1 MPPRQAHVAV
11 AVDENSGRNRDI
23 VYAPNEHLKLV
34 PYAFSYLRWILYW
47 VLALCTGGLL
57 LVVTAWFPE
66 FWTRI
71 ARMRL
76 PASCEGQADYV
87 LVLLHDDGLR
97 TQWVERKVFRAKI
110 DIDAQETQPKES
122 LMTPLRRLWQR
133 MKAIRSMASTQDD
146 GDDENNDMDDD
157 NGDAAVLAD
166 LNKRTMVPESSAKP
180 LAKKA
185 SSKFWS
191 IETKPAD
198 LAKKKKK
205 EKLWVWF
212 ECKKHRYVFNE
223 ETGEFERYLSTICE
237 DWSAVLAR
245 IECGLTQRELEQK
258 SNFFASNLVEIDL
271 PSVPFLLF
279 TKLMHPY
286 YLFQIFSST
295 LWFLESYTIYAI
307 VILSLSALSMLWE
320 IASEVWTSYRLQRLV
335 RSDHALPILRDGITA
350 KMHER
355 ELFPG
360 DIVEIETGSICA
372 DMLLLSGSCV
382 VDESSL
388 TGEAFPVTKEP
399 VKGVMAQ
406 ITEADAR
413 KEYRASFLH
422 AGSSITQIR
431 RSDGVCK
438 GLVLSTGFSTGKGE
452 LFRSILFPK
461 PITFAF
467 ERDSYRYLGVLSAI
481 AIAAFIKRLTDGSK
495 AGESF
500 GVIVVDSLDL
510 ITIAVPPALPLVLSS
525 GVGIALQR
533 LLKRGIFCIDAQRI
547 NLCGQLSCYCFDK
560 TGTLTQEH
568 MNLVGVDVVE
578 NESESLK
585 HVGLELPDKLRL
597 AMATCHGLTQHEDKL
612 QGYPLD
618 VSMFEASDFT
628 LDTQP
633 DKAKGD
639 YQGIVMTTSFEFNAG
654 DETLSRVS
662 AQEPG
667 DAVES
672 GEEAD
677 TAAKDIESMGN
688 RHPREFGIVRQFPFD
703 PARQRSSVIVQDLS
717 TRKRY
722 VFVKGSPE
730 AIRAITTSLPDNFA
744 DETHA
749 HASHGYYC
757 IGFGMKELPEDTAIN
772 VNDRDAIESKLT
784 SLLGIALF
792 KNELKP
798 ESKNIIQEL
807 YRADMDV
814 RVITGDHALTAVR
827 ICQELGMQLKPN
839 VAVVDVDEA
848 TGDTM
853 YYRVDEIT
861 SVDTVLELRIKT
873 QGFNKLNQFIATCKT
888 SPTKLQ
894 LDIQQT
900 LKRLDE
906 FQMVRQ
912 INTYRAYSIQELDR
926 WKANNTMLNGMFMNA
941 SPELL
946 RAMALCHDVKLV
958 DGKVQGSSVQRVQF
972 FSANAKFAAS
982 EFNGV
987 ELDGGKSSGAG
998 SYVALRRFRS
1008 GGDDGSEYNDDDSTE
1023 TRVVVVVEE
1032 TKSKERFVLVSGSPE
1047 AMIEPLNL
1055 DFQMTQ
1061 FERFAEVRL
1070 FPILFASKRLA
1081 ASDDIDDVEQLEEDL
1096 EIIGL
1101 TQMWTTG
1108 QAIVPDLVSELNPPD
1123 QSWRCFCASEMSLS
1137 CSKTLAGVECV
1148 AEDAADTS
1156 GMLKWSS
1163 CTTTT
1168 APSII
1173 RLAMA
1178 TCHDLF
1184 FENNQVSGS
1193 STDLTLLR
1201 ESNATWLGQKQP
1213 RDGAWDLVV
1222 VDGALFGVM
1231 KRFPSD
1237 ESTPYST
1244 VVAVDLKFAAQ
1255 CAVVKGS
1262 PAAIIALCR
1271 PDSVPKDIEQQL
1283 RAHETQGHY
1292 CQAVAWCERDHGY
1305 FVGETRLDIE
1315 YTDSRRDPE
1324 FTFVGLLFFAKE
1336 SASSETRANT
1346 LNNAPSIQDIEIV
1359 RQRQSVVLPREPM
1372 SDENHWLTFNGS
1384 NMSRVMMQY
1393 EIALTGAALDK
1404 LLIECSEESIHQL
1417 LRQTQIFARTRPQQK
1432 TWIVEQ
1438 LMEMGHTVGMCGDGT
1453 NDCGALKAAHVGLAL
1468 SSAEASI
1475 VAPFTSKAKQITDV
1489 PVLVREGRCALTT
1502 SFLGFKFMVLYPI
1515 IQLGMASTLAHL
1527 DLILTNNQYIWDDMG
1542 IVLGLALLMLYT
1554 GASHTLVPQRPSE
1567 TLFSPDILASIVGQ
1581 VLIFIAFFAG
1591 HFALLRNQSGW
1602 FCSIENAFKYL
1613 DGDNS
1618 HAASCAI
1625 YLEYNTPDNPYSY
1638 EDTCVW
1644 LFGHMQYISV
1654 AAAFN
1659 IKDPYRLAFYTN
1671 WAFTALFLAVLGVNL
1686 WFLLDTSGV
1695 INSTFQLMPIPFSY
1709 RWKMLVMF
1717 IGHFIASI
1725 GWEFIATRIIPKMCS
1740 KPRSN
1745 LKSTL

>member
-1 MPPRQAHVAV
+1 MPPRLEHVAV
-11 AVDENSGRNRDI
+11 AVDENTGRNRDI
-23 VYAPNEHLKLV
+23 VYATNEHLKLV
-34 PYAFSYLRWILYW
+34 PYAFSYVRWVLYW
-47 VLALCTGGLL
+47 VLAVATGGLL

-76 PASCEGQADYV
+76 PASCQGQAEYV

-97 TQWVERKVFRAKI
+97 TQWVERKVFRAKLDVSNQ
-110 DIDAQETQPKES
+110 DIQPKKS
-122 LMTPLRRLWQR
+122 IMAPLRRIWQR
-133 MKAIRSMASTQDD
+133 IKAIRNMANTQDD
-146 GDDENNDMDDD
+146 DGNEANNIEGD
-157 NGDAAVLAD
+157 NGDATVMAE
-166 LNKRTMVPESSAKP
+166 LNARTMAPEVSVKP
-180 LAKKA
+180 LTQKA
-185 SSKFWS
+185 SSKFWTLD
-191 IETKPAD
+191 TKPAD
-198 LAKKKKK
+198 MAKKKKK
-205 EKLWVWF
+205 EKFWIWF

-223 ETGEFERYLSTICE
+223 ETGEFERYLSTICD

-245 IECGLTQRELEQK
+245 IECGLTQRELEEK
-258 SNFFASNLVEIDL
+258 KTFFASNLVEIDL

-295 LWFLESYTIYAI
+295 LWFLEDYTIYAI
-307 VILSLSALSMLWE
+307 VILSLSAISMFWE
-320 IASEVWTSYRLQRLV
+320 IATEIWSSYRLRRLV
-335 RSDHALPILRDGITA
+335 RSDHELLILRDGITA

-360 DIVEIETGSICA
+360 DIVELETGTICA
-372 DMLLLSGSCV
+372 DMLLISGSCV

-399 VKGVMAQ
+399 VKGVMVQ
-406 ITEADAR
+406 VTEADAR

-422 AGSSITQIR
+422 AGSSTTQIR
-431 RSDGVCK
+431 RADVVCK

-461 PITFAF
+461 PISFAF

-481 AIAAFIKRLTDGSK
+481 AIAAFIKRLTDGSNE
-495 AGESF
+495 GEPF
-500 GVIVVDSLDL
+500 GVIVVNSLDL

-568 MNLVGVDVVE
+568 MNLVGVDVVD
-578 NESESLK
+578 SESQTLQ
-585 HVGLELPDKLRL
+585 HVGLDLPDKLRL

-618 VSMFEASDFT
+618 VSMFEASAFT
-628 LDTQP
+628 LDTLP
-633 DKAKGD
+633 DKAMGD
-639 YQGIVMTTSFEFNAG
+639 FQGIVTTLSFEAIG
-654 DETLSRVS
+654 DETGSKQADR
-662 AQEPG
+662 G
-667 DAVES
+667 NAVEVGHDANS
-672 GEEAD
+672 FAEDVE
-677 TAAKDIESMGN
+677 TMSKLL
-688 RHPREFGIVRQFPFD
+688 PRAFGIVRQFPFD

-717 TRKRY
+717 TKKLWA
-722 VFVKGSPE
+722 FVKGSPE
-730 AIRAITTSLPDNFA
+730 AIRAITPTSLPSNFA

-757 IGFGMKELPEDTAIN
+757 IGFGMKELPEASTTIIS
-772 VNDRDAIESKLT
+772 DRDVIESNLT

-798 ESKNIIQEL
+798 ESKDMLQEL
-807 YRADMDV
+807 YLADMDV

-827 ICQELGMQLKPN
+827 ICQELEMSLKPN

-848 TGDTM
+848 SGDTM
-853 YYRVDEIT
+853 YYRVNAIT
-861 SVDTVLELRIKT
+861 SVDTVLEHRIKLM
-873 QGFNKLNQFIATCKT
+873 GFNQLGQLVATCQASAAT
-888 SPTKLQ
+888 LQ
-894 LDIQQT
+894 LDIQNA
-900 LKRLDE
+900 LKRLDG
-906 FQMVRQ
+906 FQMIRQ
-912 INTYRAYSIQELDR
+912 IDTYRAYSIQELNK
-926 WKANNTMLNGMFMNA
+926 WKTNSSMLNGMFINA

-946 RAMALCHDVKLV
+946 RAMALCHDVKMV
-958 DGKVQGSSVQRVQF
+958 NGEIQGTSVQRTQF

-982 EFNGV
+982 DLSQIVLNG
-987 ELDGGKSSGAG
+987 DMPGKAE
-998 SYVALRRFRS
+998 SYIVIRRYRS
-1008 GGDDGSEYNDDDSTE
+1008 GGAQDDEDSELDDKM

-1032 TKSKERFVLVSGSPE
+1032 TESKERFVLVSGSPE
-1047 AMIEPLNL
+1047 AMIVPLNL
-1055 DFQMTQ
+1055 DFQMTA
-1061 FERFAEVRL
+1061 FERFADAHL
-1070 FPILFASKRLA
+1070 FPTLFGSKKLA
-1081 ASDDIDDVEQLEEDL
+1081 ATDDIDHVEQLETNV

-1101 TQMWTTG
+1101 TLRWTPG
-1108 QAIVPDLVSELNPPD
+1108 HSIVPDLVADFSPPGK
-1123 QSWRCFCASEMSLS
+1123 SWRAFRASDMSFS
-1137 CSKTLAGVECV
+1137 SRSTLAGIECV
-1148 AEDAADTS
+1148 AEDITMPNYS
-1156 GMLKWSS
+1156 KGTLKWSS
-1163 CTTTT
+1163 CVEEITPT
-1168 APSII
+1168 IV

-1178 TCHDLF
+1178 TCHDLVF
-1184 FENNQVSGS
+1184 DSNEVSGS
-1193 STDLTLLR
+1193 QTDLTLFGA
-1201 ESNATWLGQKQP
+1201 SNATWLSQMQP
-1213 RDGAWDLVV
+1213 RDGAWDLFV
-1222 VDGALFGVM
+1222 VDGALFGIM
-1231 KRFPSD
+1231 HRFPSD
-1237 ESTPYST
+1237 ESKPYST
-1244 VVAVDLKFAAQ
+1244 VVAVDFKFSAQ
-1255 CAVVKGS
+1255 CTLVKGT
-1262 PAAIIALCR
+1262 PAAIITLCR
-1271 PDSVPKDIEQQL
+1271 PDSVPKDIDKQVQT
-1283 RAHETQGHY
+1283 HEAQGHD
-1292 CQAVAWCERDHGY
+1292 CLAIAWNERERGY
-1305 FVGETRLDIE
+1305 FASDLRSDIE
-1315 YTDSRRDPE
+1315 SSDIK
-1324 FTFVGLLFFAKE
+1324 FTFVGLISLTKA
-1336 SASSETRANT
+1336 A
-1346 LNNAPSIQDIEIV
+1346 APSNIQARKLIDAPSVREIEIV
-1359 RQRQSVVLPREPM
+1359 RQRQSIMLPKDPA

-1384 NMSRVMMQY
+1384 NMSRIMMQY

-1404 LLIECSEESIHQL
+1404 LVVECSEESIHQL

-1432 TWIVEQ
+1432 AWIVEQ

-1527 DLILTNNQYIWDDMG
+1527 DLVLTNNQYIWDDMA

-1554 GASHTLVPQRPSE
+1554 GASNTLAPQRPSE

-1618 HAASCAI
+1618 LAASCAI
-1625 YLEYNTPDNPYSY
+1625 YLGYNTPDNPYSF

-1659 IKDPYRLAFYTN
+1659 IKDPFRLPFYTN

-1695 INSTFQLMPIPFSY
+1695 INSTFQLLPIPFSY

-1717 IGHFIASI
+1717 IGHFIASV
-1725 GWEFIATRIIPKMCS
+1725 GWEFVATRIVPKIWSPPQRKLQS
-1740 KPRSN
+1740 KP
-1745 LKSTL
+1745 